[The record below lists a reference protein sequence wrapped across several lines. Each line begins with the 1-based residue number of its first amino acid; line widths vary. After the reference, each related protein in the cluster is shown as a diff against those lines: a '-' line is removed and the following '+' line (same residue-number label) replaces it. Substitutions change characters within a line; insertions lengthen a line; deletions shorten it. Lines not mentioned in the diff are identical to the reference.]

1 MTRFE
6 DTRFTTESFAP
17 IAVATRSDF
26 DESLH
31 FGAGVVLGG
40 NGAVEFELGDADVV
54 VYPRSCLKPL
64 QADAMIAAGVELTG
78 EQLAVACASHG
89 GWPAHL
95 AIVRSILT
103 DCGLDER
110 ALRCPAV
117 WPLSPEA
124 RDLQIRRGV
133 RTRRRIF
140 HNCSGKHA
148 AMLGACIAQGWP
160 TDSYLDP
167 AHPLQ
172 QQIVD
177 AVEVATGIRPEPVG
191 VDGCGAPTLRGSVR
205 GLARAFASLSSNT
218 RFATATRAISRFPSL
233 VADNARADGVLG
245 RWWGGPVKVGAEG
258 QVGVG
263 RHGIGIA
270 AKAAAGG
277 SEVAV
282 AAVIAVARDLGLVSD
297 AMFDGLALQSAPP
310 VFGGGVPVGALARN

>member
-1 MTRFE
+1 MEFLTVRAGLP
-6 DTRFTTESFAP
+6 ESTHEVS
-17 IAVATRSDF
+17 ILAT
-26 DESLH
+26 
-31 FGAGVVLGG
+31 
-40 NGAVEFELGDADVV
+40 DADGNDL
-54 VYPRSCLKPL
+54 YRSGDPERPVFYRSAVKPL
-64 QADAMIAAGVELTG
+64 QATVALEAGLDLPAEH
-78 EQLAVACASHG
+78 LAVACASHG

-117 WPLSPEA
+117 WPLSSGA
-124 RDLQIRRGV
+124 RDLQIRRGI
-133 RTRRRIF
+133 RTPRRIF

-172 QQIVD
+172 QRIVD
-177 AVEVATGIRPEPVG
+177 AVEAATGIRPEPVG
-191 VDGCGAPTLRGSVR
+191 VDGCGAPTMRGSVR
-205 GLARAFASLSSNT
+205 GLARAFASLSSSK
-218 RFATATRAISRFPSL
+218 RFATATGAISRFPSL

-270 AKAAAGG
+270 AKATAGG

-282 AAVIAVARDLGLVSD
+282 AAVIAVARELGLVSD
-297 AMFDGLALQSAPP
+297 AMFAGLALQSAPP
-310 VFGGGVPVGALARN
+310 VLGGGIPVGALTRN